1 MEKSTKMG
9 TNLTGID
16 MSPIDSKRMIE
27 GADKYTSIDN
37 KHEGGHSFEQIKRA
51 YIQEADAVGSVPL
64 PGSIKGAFK
73 SMMDKLKGNN
83 PEMLINKLG
92 ERLAFERTGVRFY
105 ESFILK
111 CEAKLKE
118 QGVRVPM
125 DELREIRDEE
135 FAHFQMLKS
144 AIESMGADPT
154 AMTPDA
160 DISAVAAMGVQ
171 QVLNDPR
178 TTISQCLQM
187 LVIIESADNAAWEVL
202 IKLTEDL
209 GLDEMTAQFNQAM
222 KQEESHL
229 TRVKGWYEEAI
240 RTQAKKGASMAH

>member
-9 TNLTGID
+9 SNLTGID
-16 MSPIDSKRMIE
+16 MSPIDSKAMIE
-27 GADKYTSIDN
+27 GAEQYTNIDQ
-37 KHEGGHSFEQIKRA
+37 KHEDGYSYEQIRRQ
-51 YIQEADAVGSVPL
+51 YIQDSDAVGSVPL

-118 QGVRVPM
+118 QGIRVPM

-135 FAHFQMLKS
+135 LEHFQMLKK

-160 DISAVAAMGVQ
+160 DVSGVAAMGVQ

-187 LVIIESADNAAWEVL
+187 LVIIESTDNAAWEVL

-209 GLDEMTAQFNQAM
+209 GLDDMTAQFQQALR
-222 KQEESHL
+222 QEESHL
-229 TRVKGWYEEAI
+229 HRVKAWYEEAV
-240 RTQAKKGASMAH
+240 RTQAKKSMSMSH